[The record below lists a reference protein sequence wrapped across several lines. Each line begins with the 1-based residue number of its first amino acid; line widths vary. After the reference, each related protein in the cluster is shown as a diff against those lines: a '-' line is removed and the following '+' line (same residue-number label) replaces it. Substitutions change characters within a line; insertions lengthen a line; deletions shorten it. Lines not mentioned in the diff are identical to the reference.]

1 MTLKPA
7 KQKKTIVILG
17 SFNPSIFQP
26 RWMAKEGLIPNS
38 EGESA
43 QIDVLQQEFSGINFG
58 TYQLVVTLDRFQLS
72 TQHVPFYP
80 VIRDLAIGIFRLLR
94 HTPLTKLGINSEE
107 HYQLKDSA
115 EWHRFGHL
123 VAPKEGI
130 WDTLLLQPGMRSLT
144 IEGLRPG
151 DSGNGV
157 ARLTVA
163 PVGDESMHTVAIGL
177 NDEFQAQPAAREP
190 LVADDI
196 VTLLETNWELSEQ
209 LFRKSVAHLI
219 GLATSR

>member
-1 MTLKPA
+1 M
-7 KQKKTIVILG
+7 
-17 SFNPSIFQP
+17 
-26 RWMAKEGLIPNS
+26 
-38 EGESA
+38 
-43 QIDVLQQEFSGINFG
+43 
-58 TYQLVVTLDRFQLS
+58 
-72 TQHVPFYP
+72 
-80 VIRDLAIGIFRLLR
+80 
-94 HTPLTKLGINSEE
+94 
-107 HYQLKDSA
+107 
-115 EWHRFGHL
+115 
-123 VAPKEGI
+123 APKEGI